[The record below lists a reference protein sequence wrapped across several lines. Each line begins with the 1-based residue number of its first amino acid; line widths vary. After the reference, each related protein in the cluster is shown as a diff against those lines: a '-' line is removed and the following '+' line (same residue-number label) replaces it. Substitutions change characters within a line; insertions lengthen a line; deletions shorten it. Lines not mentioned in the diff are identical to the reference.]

1 MRTLGAHLC
10 SAHDDVGAAA
20 VADVASLVS
29 RPRRNRRTPVI
40 RESHTETWLAPSH
53 FVYPLFIHG
62 GTDDVPVASMPGRK
76 RLSLRGLMHEVEG
89 AIADGIGMIE
99 VFPAV
104 DDSLKTE
111 ECEEAWNPNGL
122 VQVAVRRLKA
132 RWPALVVVTDVA
144 LDPYNADGHDGL
156 VTSQGVIDNDASI
169 AALVRQALSHAEA
182 GADIIAPSDMQDGRV
197 LAIRRALDRRGFT
210 HVSILSY
217 TAKYASAF
225 YGPFRDALDS
235 APREGLPGAKPVPK
249 HKKTYQ
255 MDPGNK
261 REVCALS
268 LIHI

>member
-1 MRTLGAHLC
+1 MEAASGEGVGPAPARRMRALGSHLC
-10 SAHDDVGAAA
+10 AQSVEEAA
-20 VADVASLVS
+20 VADLASIVS

-53 FVYPLFIHG
+53 FVYPLFIHAG
-62 GTDDVPVASMPGRK
+62 DSDIPVASMPGRK
-76 RLSLRGLMHEVEG
+76 RLCLDGLMAEVEG

-104 DDSLKTE
+104 DDSLKTDS
-111 ECEEAWNPNGL
+111 CEEAWNPHGL
-122 VQVAVRRLKA
+122 VQVAVRKLKA

-156 VTSQGVIDNDASI
+156 VDDSGVIVNDASI

-197 LAIRRALDRRGFT
+197 YAIRRALDRAGYA

-235 APREGLPGAKPVPK
+235 APREGAAGGKPVPV
-249 HKKTYQ
+249 HKRTY
-255 MDPGNK
+255 
-261 REVCALS
+261 VS
-268 LIHI
+268 